1 MKAVCSNLVH
11 NGLVKTVRQSVS
23 LPPSVA
29 ARVRAMAKSRR
40 LSANRIIVE
49 LIENGIEAESRKQK
63 EFLDLA
69 GRFRSA
75 TDPAE
80 VQRLGEQMGQMIFG
94 R

>member
-1 MKAVCSNLVH
+1 MKAI
-11 NGLVKTVRQSVS
+11 RQSVS
-23 LPPSVA
+23 LPAAMA

-40 LSANRIIVE
+40 LSANRMIVE

-63 EFLDLA
+63 EFFDLA
-69 GRFRSA
+69 ERFRSA